1 MVNVNPTV
9 SELLLA
15 QIWNAQWL
23 NDASRTTGGLP
34 LRVVYRGIWTHGL
47 GPDFSG
53 ALVDIDGHLRQGD
66 VEIHRRA
73 SDWDRHGHQFD
84 PAYDRVVL
92 HVVEDDDLGGPVR
105 RRDGL
110 PIPTLLLSDY
120 LPGPLAMFQP
130 AATQRP
136 LGAIGFEHCA
146 PEAAATNPGAIREIW
161 EQAGDVRMDAKVRR
175 VAQALALDPPHQVF
189 YAMLL
194 DALGYS
200 RNREGMRA
208 IAERLRWEQF
218 EDRLA
223 GRLPDERFERAAGLL
238 LGVGGFLPCSP
249 AEAELSGLDVDVV
262 SRVEGVWIA
271 HGAAW
276 HDLRLPPTVWQLA
289 RQRPAGHPL
298 RRLLA
303 LATLVSRVDARL
315 AEEACERL
323 RMANPPRALRDWL
336 VKGNPYLGAAH
347 AHEIVVNVILPFALA
362 YGEETGRDDLI
373 QSASALWETLP
384 AGSGN
389 ALTRRTA
396 EQICGPARSKLPIG
410 TARAEQGLLHIY
422 QTGCRVMRCYECP
435 IAHLALEYRKG
446 GSSRTASSRST
457 SLS

>member
-1 MVNVNPTV
+1 MVNVNLAV
-9 SELLLA
+9 SELFLA

-23 NDASRTTGGLP
+23 SDESRTTDDLR

-53 ALVDIDGHLRQGD
+53 ALIDIDGQLRQGD

-73 SDWDRHGHQFD
+73 SDWDRHGHRFD
-84 PAYDRVVL
+84 PAYDRVIL
-92 HVVEDDDLGGPVR
+92 HVVENDDLGNPVR

-110 PIPTLLLSDY
+110 PIPTLVLGDY
-120 LPGPLAMFQP
+120 VPGPVGSLQP

-146 PEAAATNPGAIREIW
+146 PEVAATNPGAIREIW
-161 EQAGDVRMDAKVRR
+161 ERAGDVRMDAKVRR

-194 DALGYS
+194 DALGYT

-208 IAERLRWEQF
+208 IAERLRWEQL
-218 EDRLA
+218 EDRLT
-223 GRLPDERFERAAGLL
+223 GRSQVERFERAAGLL

-249 AEAELSGLDVDVV
+249 AEAELSGLDIDVV
-262 SRVEGVWIA
+262 SRVEGIWMA

-298 RRLLA
+298 RRILA
-303 LATLVSRVDARL
+303 LATLVSRGDAGL
-315 AEEACERL
+315 AEEVCERL
-323 RMANPPRALRDWL
+323 RMANPRRALRDWL
-336 VKGNPYLGAAH
+336 VKGNPYLGTAH

-362 YGEETGRDDLI
+362 YGEETGRDELI
-373 QSASALWETLP
+373 QPASALWETLP

-396 EQICGPARSKLPIG
+396 EQICGPKPGRLPTG

-435 IAHLALEYRKG
+435 IAHLALRHQAE
-446 GSSRTASSRST
+446 SS
-457 SLS
+457 

>member
-1 MVNVNPTV
+1 MGGHAAPV

-15 QIWNAQWL
+15 QIWNAQWFVGEP
-23 NDASRTTGGLP
+23 STTDGLP
-34 LRVVYRGIWTHGL
+34 LRVIYRGIWTHGL

-53 ALVDIDGHLRQGD
+53 ALIDLAGQLQRGD

-84 PAYDRVVL
+84 PAYNQVIL
-92 HVVEDDDLGGPVR
+92 HVIEEDDLGRPVR

-110 PIPTLLLSDY
+110 SIPTLLLADA
-120 LPGPLAMFQP
+120 LAGPITAFQP
-130 AATQRP
+130 GAMQRP

-146 PEAAATNPGAIREIW
+146 PEVAATDPGAIRQIW
-161 EQAGDVRMDAKVRR
+161 EQAGDRRLDAKARR
-175 VAQALALDPPHQVF
+175 VSQALALSPPHQVF

-208 IAERLRWEQF
+208 IGERLRWEQL

-223 GRLPDERFERAAGLL
+223 GRGQAERFERAAGLL
-238 LGVGGFLPCSP
+238 LGIGGFLPFSP
-249 AEAELSGLDVDVV
+249 AEAELSGLEID
-262 SRVEGVWIA
+262 RVNRIENVWIE

-276 HDLRLPPTVWQLA
+276 QDLRLPPTIWQLA
-289 RQRPAGHPL
+289 RQRPAGHPV

-303 LATLVSRVDARL
+303 LVTLLSRAETGLAEDACARL
-315 AEEACERL
+315 LITDR
-323 RMANPPRALRDWL
+323 RKALRDWL
-336 VKGNPYLGAAH
+336 VKDNRYLGASH
-347 AHEIVVNVILPFALA
+347 AHEIVVNVVIPFALA
-362 YGEETGRDDLI
+362 YGEDAGQDELTLA
-373 QSASALWETLP
+373 ASALWETLP

-389 ALTRRTA
+389 TLTRRTA
-396 EQICGPARSKLPIG
+396 EQICGPAPDTLRSG

-435 IAHLALEYRKG
+435 IAQLALQNRDG
-446 GSSRTASSRST
+446 NQPAASDSITAQQ
-457 SLS
+457 